1 MHFAFGVVGLS
12 PPGLSRAPPDG
23 GIHCQLRGRA
33 ASGAASQGLL
43 GWKRLGMSQM
53 LRPTNSWSLPKVAR
67 KPLWGSMGGHFL
79 LVQTHFM
86 GSPGGD
92 KLSILTATSSCHPP
106 HYTAFF
112 SVRRS
117 STEGAEPPVGDPHH
131 LRPVVC
137 CRADLGLG
145 VDPRKRKTDRFVGEV
160 GRKVPIVGVCG
171 HEFLE
176 SWLLGPCFGERARC
190 RVDGSACGT
199 L

>member
-1 MHFAFGVVGLS
+1 MSAPRPGGKWCGQPGTPWLETPGHVPDAPANKLMESPKSCSQATLGFHGWTF
-12 PPGLSRAPPDG
+12 PPGA
-23 GIHCQLRGRA
+23 
-33 ASGAASQGLL
+33 
-43 GWKRLGMSQM
+43 
-53 LRPTNSWSLPKVAR
+53 N
-67 KPLWGSMGGHFL
+67 PLYGFH
-79 LVQTHFM
+79 
-86 GSPGGD
+86 GGD

-145 VDPRKRKTDRFVGEV
+145 VDPGKRKTDRFVGEV
-160 GRKVPIVGVCG
+160 SRKVPIVGVCG